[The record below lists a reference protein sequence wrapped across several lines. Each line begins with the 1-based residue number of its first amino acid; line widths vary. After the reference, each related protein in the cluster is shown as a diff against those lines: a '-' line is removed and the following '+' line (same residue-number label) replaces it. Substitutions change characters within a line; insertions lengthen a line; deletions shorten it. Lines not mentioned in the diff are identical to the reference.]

1 MPDESPH
8 SDESASLR
16 RKGFPLVWWL
26 VARQQLNHRVWL
38 GRQLNL
44 KTESRYHEFARS
56 LIEALDECED
66 EV

>member
-8 SDESASLR
+8 SNESAYRIREGL
-16 RKGFPLVWWL
+16 PLVWGL
-26 VARQQLNHRVWL
+26 AARQRLNHRVWL

-44 KTESRYHEFARS
+44 EIESRYHDFARL
-56 LIEALDECED
+56 LIEALDEKED